1 MAGPLGIA
9 LARELA
15 SLDRWFAGRL
25 VPEPAPSDE
34 VVPAAKYL
42 DPDFLRA
49 AMLRARSTQLSASGY
64 VPGAG
69 LVEDDADVD
78 LRIAVSRFT
87 RQYSSS
93 ITGVALTALARG
105 VGLDLSIERCNM
117 IVRSN
122 IPFLVSLD
130 LREDAAVRCDER
142 PTALPASGPALR
154 TLAELREHVWRA
166 LYAGNI
172 ARLFEQARALTRVS
186 PKLMWTNAAE
196 FVGLI
201 SDSAEEYLPA
211 ESAAPFVEDRIALLG
226 APALPGLAGPNPL
239 AGLLEWDGV
248 GVSELLPHGTH
259 KRHVCCVT
267 FYLPDRWGRLCANC
281 PFVPVDER
289 VALVE
294 ERHGVPMGA
303 PGGPAERRVIERGL
317 EKLGVSARR

>member
-1 MAGPLGIA
+1 MTGPLAEA
-9 LARELA
+9 LTRELA

-25 VPEPAPSDE
+25 VPDPAPTDE
-34 VVPAAKYL
+34 VIPAAKYL

-64 VPGAG
+64 VPGEG
-69 LVEDDADVD
+69 LVEDEADVD

-93 ITGVALTALARG
+93 LTGVALTALARG

-130 LREDAAVRCDER
+130 IQEDEAVRCAER
-142 PTALPASGPALR
+142 PTSLPAAGPVLR
-154 TLAELREHVWRA
+154 SLAELREHVWRG

-172 ARLFEQARALTRVS
+172 ARMFEQARALTRVS
-186 PKLMWTNAAE
+186 QKLMWSNAVE

-211 ESAAPFVEDRIALLG
+211 ESAAPFVEDRVALLG
-226 APALPGLAGPNPL
+226 AASLPGIPGPNPL
-239 AGLLEWDGV
+239 SGLLEWDGL

-281 PFVPVDER
+281 PFVPVEER
-289 VALVE
+289 VALIE
-294 ERHGVPMGA
+294 ERHGVPMGT

-317 EKLGVSARR
+317 EKLGATARR